1 MRLNEHCYYSI
12 LSIISKLKSFEI
24 CKTERSF
31 GQMGIV
37 RAGAG
42 ESDTL
47 AFGPAMR
54 RTQRVRAQ
62 SDAACHVGPQVAL
75 YACVWRQKLTRADKG
90 IEAGQGVPR
99 RRERKCTEWSGGG
112 TTSMFSVHADSHRAG
127 YAAATSID
135 YLSIDIF
142 VADGPGRQVRQCH
155 RDASRREPAESPY
168 RARERH
174 CPIRHRRDRR
184 LGVRSAKRRTR

>member
-1 MRLNEHCYYSI
+1 
-12 LSIISKLKSFEI
+12 
-24 CKTERSF
+24 
-31 GQMGIV
+31 MGIV

-112 TTSMFSVHADSHRAG
+112 GRPRCSRSTPTV
-127 YAAATSID
+127 I
-135 YLSIDIF
+135 
-142 VADGPGRQVRQCH
+142 GPDMRRQH
-155 RDASRREPAESPY
+155 
-168 RARERH
+168 
-174 CPIRHRRDRR
+174 
-184 LGVRSAKRRTR
+184 L

>member
-1 MRLNEHCYYSI
+1 
-12 LSIISKLKSFEI
+12 
-24 CKTERSF
+24 
-31 GQMGIV
+31 MGVV

-62 SDAACHVGPQVAL
+62 SDAARHVGPQVAL

-90 IEAGQGVPR
+90 IKAGQGVPR

-112 TTSMFSVHADSHRAG
+112 DDLDVLGPRRQS
-127 YAAATSID
+127 
-135 YLSIDIF
+135 
-142 VADGPGRQVRQCH
+142 PGRICGGNI
-155 RDASRREPAESPY
+155 Y
-168 RARERH
+168 RLF
-174 CPIRHRRDRR
+174 IY
-184 LGVRSAKRRTR
+184 